1 MPESSEKTVHLEKH
15 LVPAWKRSLA
25 GSLLGRFGQVLYD
38 LFRGRRHTKFQRW
51 ALVLATSLTLAFIM
65 APRSLSIDD
74 MTVGEPARE
83 TVVSPITFKVV
94 DQAATNKTRDEVV
107 RSVRQVYDFDDE
119 VALDV
124 ESRIQ
129 RAFSFMR
136 DYLAREAKHQS
147 QESKKPGEKPATTK
161 SSGPAPEPF
170 GPLDEKSLIVRCD
183 NLLGAAVSPAT
194 FSVLRSTGFDTR
206 IQQDLTSLVVP
217 ILLKGVVQS
226 RELVERDG
234 KKGILLWLKS
244 REKLEPLND
253 ISTIFDLKEAANF
266 VNADDKDSLRNPEV
280 ASAIRRV
287 AKDLIEVNII
297 YNRDRTAAVK
307 KEALESVKE
316 VSFQVNTGEPIIR
329 EGEPVTEAHMRKL
342 QGLKESN
349 PPQGRYLIFAG
360 CMLCFVILL
369 RLSFYFAEKHL
380 HLAKENNRDLAL
392 LCMLMVG
399 TAILVR
405 VNLCLSPIVTPG
417 GEATN
422 SRSLLYAAPVA
433 AGSMLMALL
442 VETRVAFLFAAL
454 AALSSTLVAEGEAHL
469 FAFYFISGIVGL
481 HGISGSSDRTS
492 ILRAGLVVGLVN
504 MLSIIAIKMALG
516 HFTKW
521 EEIYIIGLGFLG
533 GLFSAMLVMVLSPL
547 LEPMGYITNVRLLEI
562 ANLNHPA
569 LKKMAMVAPGTYHHS
584 MMVGHLAE
592 SAAEQ
597 IGADPLLARAGAYF
611 HDIGKVGKTTKPTYF
626 MENQDRGINPHDKLE
641 PSMSA
646 LIIQSHVKNGVER
659 AREFRLGQAI
669 SDIIQ
674 QHHGTN
680 LIRIFYN
687 KALEKAG
694 KNPQSVTEDKY
705 RYPGPR
711 PRTKEAALVM
721 LADVVEAACRAL
733 NHPTPHAIQKRVET
747 LVMAQFVEGQLDEST
762 LTLKDLHAITR
773 AFVRAQQGIL
783 HTRMEYP
790 QTQSAEKTNGNQLR
804 QQADKD
810 RHKPGPLQ
818 EPGRGSIRRLG
829 L

>member
-1 MPESSEKTVHLEKH
+1 MHESPEKTVSIDRNLI
-15 LVPAWKRSLA
+15 PSRKRSFA
-25 GSLLGRFGQVLYD
+25 DSFLGRFGHDLYD
-38 LFRGRRHTKFQRW
+38 RFGDRRHLKFHRW
-51 ALVLATSLTLAFIM
+51 ALVVGTSLTMAFIM

-74 MTVGEPARE
+74 MTVGEPAGE
-83 TVVSPITFKVV
+83 TVISPITFKVV
-94 DQAATNKTRDEVV
+94 DQAATNKNRDEVL
-107 RSVRQVYDFDDE
+107 RSVRPVYDFDDE
-119 VALDV
+119 MVLNV
-124 ESRIQ
+124 ESRI
-129 RAFSFMR
+129 RDAFNFMR
-136 DYLAREAKHQS
+136 TYLAKEAEYQV
-147 QESKKPGEKPATTK
+147 QGPKKPREKPA
-161 SSGPAPEPF
+161 APKATGQVQEPF
-170 GPLDEKSLIVRCD
+170 ALLDEKSLIVRFD
-183 NLLGAAVSPAT
+183 NVLGAAVSPAT
-194 FSVLRSTGFDTR
+194 FNALKSTGFDTR
-206 IQQDLTSLVVP
+206 IQRDLNSLVVP

-226 RELVERDG
+226 RELVEREG
-234 KKGILLWLKS
+234 KKGILLWMKS
-244 REKLEPLND
+244 RDKLEPLND
-253 ISTIFDLKEAANF
+253 LSTIFDLKEAANF
-266 VNADDKDSLRNPEV
+266 INAEDKESLRNPEV

-297 YNRDRTAAVK
+297 FNRDRSAAVK
-307 KEALESVKE
+307 KEALESVKD
-316 VSFQVNTGEPIIR
+316 VSFQVNTGEPIIK
-329 EGEPVTEAHMRKL
+329 EGEPVTEAHLRKL
-342 QGLKESN
+342 EGLRKAN
-349 PPQGRYLIFAG
+349 PPHGRYVILVG

-380 HLAKENNRDLAL
+380 QLARENNRDLAL
-392 LCMLMVG
+392 FCLLMVG

-405 VNLCLSPIVTPG
+405 VNLCLSPSLSPA
-417 GEATN
+417 GEAMNT
-422 SRSLLYAAPVA
+422 RSLLYAAPVA
-433 AGSMLMALL
+433 TGSMLMALL
-442 VETRVAFLFAAL
+442 VEIRVAFLFAAL
-454 AALSSTLVAEGEAHL
+454 AALSSTFVAEGDAHL

-481 HGISGSSDRTS
+481 HGMSGSSDRTS

-521 EEIYIIGLGFLG
+521 EEIYFIGLGFLG

-547 LEPMGYITNVRLLEI
+547 LEPMGYVTNVRLLEI

-569 LKKMAMVAPGTYHHS
+569 LKKMAMEAPGTYHHS

-597 IGADPLLARAGAYF
+597 IGANPLLARVGAYF
-611 HDIGKVGKTTKPTYF
+611 HDIGKVGKKTKPIYF
-626 MENQDRGINPHDKLE
+626 MENQVPGMNPHDKLE

-646 LIIQSHVKNGVER
+646 LIIQSHVKHGVEK

-733 NHPTPHAIQKRVET
+733 HHPTPHAIQKRVET

-773 AFVRAQQGIL
+773 AFVRALQGIL

-790 QTQSAEKTNGNQLR
+790 NTQSTEKTNGNQLR
-804 QQADKD
+804 QQTDKD
-810 RHKPGPLQ
+810 RHRLGPLQ
-818 EPGRGSIRRLG
+818 EPGRSSIRRLG